1 MFLYVIETANYNIFL
16 IINFYIIGCLGKK
29 KIKNKYIDIYMNM
42 SGVWFIILI
51 MIYYKTRDP
60 KIC

>member
-29 KIKNKYIDIYMNM
+29 KIKNKYIDIYIYMYM
-42 SGVWFIILI
+42 SGV
-51 MIYYKTRDP
+51 
-60 KIC
+60 